1 MRRKVT
7 SVGARPAMRLATWA
21 GFGANIAEAPGD
33 GATVSQLMRKDV
45 RGARE
50 TVSAESLAAFLLE
63 RRLPGLPVI
72 DGEGRLSGLVTHA
85 DLVRERA
92 LRGDIEEV
100 PLRAHS
106 RGYSYELGA
115 GFHADRTGQATLGE
129 LMRLDVTAVLPS
141 TPLWRA
147 GELFSVEEVELL
159 PVIDPNGEVIGVLFA
174 IDLLR
179 WLCRPG
185 GSLPPGP
192 PRPVQPA
199 T

>member
-7 SVGARPAMRLATWA
+7 SVGARPALRPATWA
-21 GFGANIAEAPGD
+21 GFGSGIIDAPAD

-45 RGARE
+45 RGVGE
-50 TVSAESLAAFLLE
+50 TVSAESLASFLLE

-72 DGEGRLSGLVTHA
+72 DGGGRLSGLVTHVE
-85 DLVRERA
+85 LVRERA
-92 LRGDIEEV
+92 LRGETEEV
-100 PLRAHS
+100 PLRAHT

-115 GFHADRTGQATLGE
+115 GFHTDPTAQATVGE

-159 PVIDPNGEVIGVLFA
+159 PVIDPSGEVIGVLFA

-185 GSLPPGP
+185 GSLPPDP
-192 PRPVQPA
+192 PRPLLP
-199 T
+199 TT